1 MTQSLLSME
10 AVYASYGRAKVA
22 SNENGNLNGT
32 PGAVLNGVSFGVAAG
47 EVVGL
52 IGPNGAGKSTLLRCA
67 LGLMR
72 PQSGLVKVLGQDL
85 STYTRLALARTL
97 AYVPQHSGAGMALSV
112 ADMVALGRS
121 PHRGLHSAAHEQ
133 AVVFNAIERL
143 QLLPLAMRPF
153 SELSGGQR
161 QRVLLA
167 RAVAQQARLM
177 VLDEPTSDLDLRHQI
192 TALGVVRQ
200 LADEQGTAALIAI
213 HDLALAGRYC
223 DRLVLLHQGR
233 VHAQGPWQQVL
244 TPDNL
249 AQVYG
254 VAARV
259 GVDGGRPYVLTETA
273 IETAIDPDKAYTE
286 SIGARNKEQAHA

>member
-1 MTQSLLSME
+1 MTPSLLSMQ
-10 AVYASYGRAKVA
+10 AAYACYGRAKTSTDVK
-22 SNENGNLNGT
+22 GGLNNA
-32 PGAVLNGVSFGVAAG
+32 PGAVLNGVTFAVAAG

-67 LGLMR
+67 LGLKR
-72 PQSGLVKVLGQDL
+72 LHSGRVQVLGQDL
-85 STYTRLALARTL
+85 SSYTRLALARTL
-97 AYVPQHSGAGMALSV
+97 AYVPQHSSAGMALRV
-112 ADMVALGRS
+112 TDMVALGRS
-121 PHRGLHSAAHEQ
+121 PHRGLHSSAHEQ
-133 AVVFNAIERL
+133 GVVFEAMERL

-200 LADEQGTAALIAI
+200 MADAQGTAALIAI

-223 DRLVLLHQGR
+223 DRLVLLNQGR
-233 VHAQGPWQQVL
+233 VHAQGPWQHVL

-254 VAARV
+254 VTARV
-259 GVDGGRPYVLTETA
+259 GVDGGRPYVLTEAA
-273 IETAIDPDKAYTE
+273 IHPENSTPERLA
-286 SIGARNKEQAHA
+286 ARNKEQAYA

>member
-1 MTQSLLSME
+1 MTPSLLPALLSME
-10 AVYASYGRAKVA
+10 AVCASYGRAKAA
-22 SNENGNLNGT
+22 SD
-32 PGAVLNGVSFGVAAG
+32 AVLSGVSFDIAAG

-72 PQSGLVKVLGQDL
+72 PQSGRVKVLGQDL
-85 STYTRLALARTL
+85 NTYTRLALARTL

-112 ADMVALGRS
+112 AGMVALGRS

-133 AVVFNAIERL
+133 AVVFNAIEQL

-167 RAVAQQARLM
+167 RAIAQQARLM
-177 VLDEPTSDLDLRHQI
+177 VLDEPTSDLDLRHQV

-200 LADEQGTAALIAI
+200 LADEQGMSALIAI

-244 TPDNL
+244 MPANL

-254 VAARV
+254 VTARV
-259 GVDGGRPYVLTETA
+259 GVDGGRPYVLTEA
-273 IETAIDPDKAYTE
+273 AIDPDNLHVE
-286 SIGARNKEQAHA
+286 SLPTKNKERAHA